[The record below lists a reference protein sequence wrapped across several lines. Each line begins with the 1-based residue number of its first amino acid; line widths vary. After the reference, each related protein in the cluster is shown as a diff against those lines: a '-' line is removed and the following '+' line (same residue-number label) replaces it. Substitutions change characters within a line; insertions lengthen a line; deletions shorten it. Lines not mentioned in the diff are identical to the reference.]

1 MRIVSL
7 TCSNTEI
14 VAALAPDAVVIA
26 WCGVEPEKYR
36 TDVIY
41 RNPAFRDLPAVRH
54 RRVFRIP
61 EAFLGR
67 PGPRLVEGIRALRD
81 VVAAV
86 REGRPAPE

>member
-14 VAALAPDAVVIA
+14 VAALGLAHLLVGVDDPFDWPMEVV
-26 WCGVEPEKYR
+26 
-36 TDVIY
+36 
-41 RNPAFRDLPAVRH
+41 
-54 RRVFRIP
+54 
-61 EAFLGR
+61 GR
-67 PGPRLVEGIRALRD
+67 LPRLVEGVRALRE